1 MSSQDFK
8 ICKAKGCGEE
18 FNSVFSKHRDYCS
31 TDCYKASKSSDLKL
45 KSLKPINNVSAKRKE
60 EDAQYKILRQEFLS
74 RPENK
79 ICPITGWPA
88 TEIHHKRKRRGYAD
102 EWARLNGITLYL
114 DTRFWLAVSREGHQ
128 WIEDNPTE
136 SYELGYSIKN
146 NQK

>member
-1 MSSQDFK
+1 MSKNIEFANCKTCHNEYVASNSQYPDT
-8 ICKAKGCGEE
+8 
-18 FNSVFSKHRDYCS
+18 CS
-31 TDCYKASKSSDLKL
+31 RECFQASKKVDLKL
-45 KSLKPINNVSAKRKE
+45 KSLKPINNISAKRKE
-60 EDAQYKILRQEFLS
+60 EDAQYKILREEFLS

-102 EWARLNGITLYL
+102 EWARINGITLYL

-128 WIEDNPTE
+128 WIEDNPSE
-136 SYELGYSIKN
+136 SYELGHSIKN